1 MSASRIQVYQYFQ
14 TDDIPT
20 ESQFRYL
27 FNNLWFKDEKFPIVQ
42 IEGLT
47 EMFQGTM
54 SSQSFENHLNDTG
67 AHTGYL
73 ALLNA
78 SNLTASNV
86 NAWKSK
92 LNISYAATI
101 DGTDQPGN
109 VHTKNQIL
117 EIVAGLVSQDDET
130 LQIIENI
137 REMLTSDD
145 VNLDELQE
153 VINYIKQ
160 NREQIELLQQ
170 VIVGSTTDDKITLT
184 GQYPN
189 WGVNLQNHFNATVYD
204 KVNHLEQEIDQL
216 SSERFTI
223 EIPNQ
228 QIITH
233 KLNTYDFVIDAFDTV
248 SLYSLPLR
256 VRRIDLNN
264 IEVEF
269 DSTPNQPVKVTIRK
283 I

>member
-1 MSASRIQVYQYFQ
+1 MTPLNTIFSWFETGDFPTQDQFQ
-14 TDDIPT
+14 QTFSSFDHKSDILPYN
-20 ESQFRYL
+20 R
-27 FNNLWFKDEKFPIVQ
+27 
-42 IEGLT
+42 IEGLDAKFNLMLPKSQFET
-47 EMFQGTM
+47 HVSDP
-54 SSQSFENHLNDTG
+54 SSHAGF
-67 AHTGYL
+67 L
-73 ALLNA
+73 ALLDA
-78 SNLTASNV
+78 TNLTTTNV
-86 NAWKSK
+86 NAWKNK
-92 LNISYAATI
+92 LGINYIATV

-109 VHTKNQIL
+109 VHTKDQIL

-170 VIVGSTTDDKITLT
+170 VIVGTTTDDKVTLT
-184 GQYPN
+184 GNYPD
-189 WGVNLQNHFNATVYD
+189 WGVNLQNHFNESVYD
-204 KVNHLEQEIDQL
+204 RVRHLEQELEQL

-233 KLNTYDFVIDAFDTV
+233 NLNTYDFVIDAFDTV